1 LDRVANKVALAAM
14 KSLASF
20 RDSARAVKIDELKKR
35 AIGFNSNQIKWL
47 ATKYKKNNKVTDSII
62 NL

>member
-1 LDRVANKVALAAM
+1 LDRVANKVALATM

-20 RDSARAVKIDELKKR
+20 RDSARAMEIDELKKR

-47 ATKYKKNNKVTDSII
+47 ATKYKKNNKVTDLII